1 MKQKKLN
8 KVLKFFSLAEAIE
21 GYSKDR
27 STQVGAV
34 ALDKRLN
41 VLCVGY
47 NGFPRK
53 VKDTEPR
60 HQRPLKYSV
69 TAHAEENVIAQ
80 AAYTGTKLR
89 GATLILTTLFPC
101 TTCTRLIIQAGIKK
115 VISGRSKSDP
125 KWDAEERISR
135 EMFLEADVKVLYYD
149 RTTGKK
155 TKLK

>member
-8 KVLKFFSLAEAIE
+8 KLLKFFSLAQAVEE
-21 GYSKDR
+21 YSKDR
-27 STQVGAV
+27 STKVGSI

-53 VKDTEPR
+53 VKDIEER
-60 HQRPLKYSV
+60 HTRPLKYSV
-69 TAHAEENVIAQ
+69 TAHAEENLVAQ

-89 GATLILTTLFPC
+89 GATLLLTTLFPC
-101 TTCTRLIIQAGIKK
+101 TTCTRLIIQSGIKR
-115 VISGRSKSDP
+115 VISGRSKDDP
-125 KWDAEERISR
+125 KWDAEEAISR
-135 EMFLEADVKVLYYD
+135 EMFLEAGIKVIYYD
-149 RTTGKK
+149 RITGKK